1 MAKTSPQGGQGARR
15 GHFLLSAASRRL
27 STFDIARLSDDEAH
41 DLFCAVRWSENNGEP
56 VCPHCGS
63 KAVVK
68 HKSRRIFTCKACSKQ
83 FSATVGTPFQSHKL
97 PISKILYAIAVFTN
111 GAKGY
116 SACQLSRDLDCQ
128 YKTAFVLLHKLR
140 EALEAEGV
148 TEPMTGTLE
157 ADGKVLF
164 GKVRQRNHKR
174 NRIDLRLKRNQ
185 NGKRRM
191 LVTLRQRGGR
201 TWNKVFNEESD
212 AAEDIMNFVEPGS
225 TVHLDENPGW
235 NKLELDLIGMGVNVK
250 RINHQLAYSTEESC
264 TNNAESFFS
273 RVERSIVGI
282 HHHFTEKYAEAYGGE
297 LAWREDARRIDNGTQ
312 FLMIAMATATF
323 GMSKM
328 RGYWQRYLKP

>member
-1 MAKTSPQGGQGARR
+1 M
-15 GHFLLSAASRRL
+15 
-27 STFDIARLSDDEAH
+27 
-41 DLFCAVRWSENNGEP
+41 FCAVRWSENNGEP

-191 LVTLRQRGGR
+191 LAAFMHRSLIMGACRRVVGFFEKPAQGDPLRRFS
-201 TWNKVFNEESD
+201 V
-212 AAEDIMNFVEPGS
+212 AEMV
-225 TVHLDENPGW
+225 
-235 NKLELDLIGMGVNVK
+235 
-250 RINHQLAYSTEESC
+250 
-264 TNNAESFFS
+264 
-273 RVERSIVGI
+273 
-282 HHHFTEKYAEAYGGE
+282 
-297 LAWREDARRIDNGTQ
+297 
-312 FLMIAMATATF
+312 
-323 GMSKM
+323 
-328 RGYWQRYLKP
+328 